1 MKVAVCISGII
12 KLGNKRGNLQKYNQ
26 RIKEKFP
33 DADFYYA
40 TWSNFTDA
48 FNENYPN
55 ETGYFYEEPEIPYH
69 PYIDLKP
76 EDAVS
81 HHFVPRIDWAK
92 SLSSEKKAWTSHHTK
107 QLLIHA
113 YLLKQIP
120 EYDVIVRAR
129 FDSFINKKA
138 DFAPYVKDTYD
149 TGKVHGFAVTRAN
162 MFNEFYDSP
171 MARGSKHESY
181 LLDQLIIHRYDT
193 FDPDNVLEL
202 HEQNKLHPAEWGWYQ
217 TLSYPGVN
225 HKNHH
230 GYINHDK
237 NVLEKFMREHL

>member
-1 MKVAVCISGII
+1 
-12 KLGNKRGNLQKYNQ
+12 
-26 RIKEKFP
+26 
-33 DADFYYA
+33 
-40 TWSNFTDA
+40 
-48 FNENYPN
+48 
-55 ETGYFYEEPEIPYH
+55 
-69 PYIDLKP
+69 
-76 EDAVS
+76 
-81 HHFVPRIDWAK
+81 
-92 SLSSEKKAWTSHHTK
+92 
-107 QLLIHA
+107 
-113 YLLKQIP
+113 
-120 EYDVIVRAR
+120 
-129 FDSFINKKA
+129 
-138 DFAPYVKDTYD
+138 
-149 TGKVHGFAVTRAN
+149 